1 MQVSTCII
9 GGIILLLFYYCFN
22 CRLYYDGQDDLLF
35 NLDNRNLFFYGFL
48 LEYLHLMVEGRNP
61 LAAYM
66 RASSRSHAS
75 QSHTKSTSIATLR
88 AAWNAF
94 SRLLDINFHTSF
106 LCLVCGAQPSTMICD
121 GTMLGFRKDLI
132 SCVYHH
138 TPTLNNL
145 LVLHYRIGFY

>member
-1 MQVSTCII
+1 
-9 GGIILLLFYYCFN
+9 
-22 CRLYYDGQDDLLF
+22 
-35 NLDNRNLFFYGFL
+35 
-48 LEYLHLMVEGRNP
+48 MVEGRNP

-66 RASSRSHAS
+66 RASSHSHAS

-106 LCLVCGAQPSTMICD
+106 LCPVCGAQPSTMICD

-132 SCVYHH
+132 SCVSSHSH
-138 TPTLNNL
+138 PQQSSSPPLAGSNHQDRVL
-145 LVLHYRIGFY
+145 LKSPRSRELLLKYAGITRDRKKVRNPKQLTQSE